1 MLCSLDPEGEKI
13 VKTSKQKRGIAII
26 VNCDYRDTWS
36 LSTLL
41 GTNKDAEEMETTSD
55 VLGFHT
61 ITLRNPAQSDIKT
74 KIRKISSALPLL
86 EEVNPDIFRAIVFVF
101 SGHGS
106 DSDTIFSQ
114 DGKELDLMT
123 DIVHPL
129 IGHRQIKHIPKLFF
143 IDACR
148 GNERLKQAYYS
159 KGPIEKEAN
168 FRIDYATVPHHV
180 SYLVGNQSV
189 WLPTLAYELRTKN
202 DSVQNIVA
210 TINKKVFDRGQR
222 QGEEWA
228 QQGET
233 VDRLNVGPLYLH
245 PGFDEGSERFHTEL

>member
-1 MLCSLDPEGEKI
+1 MKA
-13 VKTSKQKRGIAII
+13 SKQKRGIAII
-26 VNCDYRDTWS
+26 VNCDYNDTQS
-36 LSTLL
+36 PLV
-41 GTNKDAEEMETTSD
+41 GTNEDAKEMETTSD

-61 ITLRNPAQSDIKT
+61 ITLRNPAQSEIKT
-74 KIRKISSALPLL
+74 KIQKISSALPLL

-101 SGHGS
+101 SGHSS

-114 DGKELDLMT
+114 DEKELNLMT

-168 FRIDYATVPHHV
+168 FRIDYATVRRHV
-180 SYLVGNQSV
+180 SYMEDSKSV
-189 WLPTLAYELRTKN
+189 WLHTLAYELRTKN

-210 TINKKVFDRGQR
+210 TVNKKVFDRRQR
-222 QGEEWA
+222 

-245 PGFDEGSERFHTEL
+245 PGFVEGSERFHTEL

>member
-1 MLCSLDPEGEKI
+1 MLCSLDPEGQKI
-13 VKTSKQKRGIAII
+13 VEASKQKSGIAII
-26 VNCDYRDTWS
+26 VNCDYNDTWN

-41 GTNKDAEEMETTSD
+41 GTKKDAEEMKTTSD
-55 VLGFHT
+55 KLGFYT
-61 ITLRNPAQSDIKT
+61 ITLRNPAQSEIKT

-86 EEVNPDIFRAIVFVF
+86 EEVNPAIFRAVVFVF
-101 SGHGS
+101 SGHGNY
-106 DSDTIFSQ
+106 SDTIFSQ
-114 DGKELDLMT
+114 DGKELNLMT

-148 GNERLKQAYYS
+148 GYEHLKQAYS

-168 FRIDYATVPHHV
+168 FRIDYATVPRHV
-180 SYLVGNQSV
+180 SLLVDNSSQSE

-210 TINKKVFDRGQR
+210 TVNKKVFDRRQR
-222 QGEEWA
+222 